1 MSSSRVGLQKSWRKI
16 DMPGQGRQGRSD
28 AFQRKAR
35 REGYRARSTY
45 KLKDIQKRSKIFKTG
60 DKVLDLGAAPGGWS
74 QVALEFIGEEG
85 KLVGVDLQHIL
96 PLKGA
101 LFLQGDLREK
111 EIRDKLHEL
120 MPKADV
126 VISDMSPNL
135 SGNYSVDQARSVE
148 LSSLAL
154 EIAAERMASAFVVKV
169 FEGADFQEYRKAV
182 IDEFGSVRTLSPEA
196 SRKQSSEVYLI
207 AKRKRR

>member
-1 MSSSRVGLQKSWRKI
+1 
-16 DMPGQGRQGRSD
+16 MPGQGRQGRSD

-45 KLKDIQKRSKIFKTG
+45 KLKDIQNRSKIFKNG

-96 PLKGA
+96 PLTGA
-101 LFLQGDLREK
+101 IFIQGDLRES
-111 EIRDKLHEL
+111 ETREQLQEL

-154 EIAAERMASAFVVKV
+154 EIAAERKASAFVVKV
-169 FEGADFQEYRKAV
+169 FEGSDFQEYRKAV

>member
-1 MSSSRVGLQKSWRKI
+1 
-16 DMPGQGRQGRSD
+16 MPGQGRQGRSD

-35 REGYRARSTY
+35 REGYRARSAY
-45 KLKDIQKRSKIFKTG
+45 KLMDIQKKSKIFKEGST
-60 DKVLDLGAAPGGWS
+60 VLDLGAAPGGWS
-74 QVALEFIGEEG
+74 QVALEFIGDEG
-85 KLVGVDLQHIL
+85 KLIGVDLQHIL
-96 PLKGA
+96 PLTGA
-101 LFLQGDLREK
+101 QFIQGDLREV
-111 EIRDKLHEL
+111 EIRREL
-120 MPKADV
+120 EEFAPKADV

-154 EIAAERMASAFVVKV
+154 EIATERKAKCFVCKV
-169 FEGADFQEYRKAV
+169 FEGSDFQEFRKEV

-207 AKRKRR
+207 AKRKYR

>member
-1 MSSSRVGLQKSWRKI
+1 
-16 DMPGQGRQGRSD
+16 MPGQGRQGRSD
-28 AFQRKAR
+28 AFQRRAR
-35 REGYRARSTY
+35 REGYRARSAY
-45 KLKDIQKRSKIFKTG
+45 KLMDIQKKSKIFKEG
-60 DKVLDLGAAPGGWS
+60 SVVLDLGAAPGGWS
-74 QVALEFIGEEG
+74 QVALEYIGEDG

-96 PLKGA
+96 PLEGA
-101 LFLQGDLREK
+101 YFIQGDLREK
-111 EIRDKLHEL
+111 EIREEL
-120 MPKADV
+120 EKFAPKADV

-154 EIAAERMASAFVVKV
+154 EIAAERKSKFFVCKV
-169 FEGADFQEYRKAV
+169 FEGSDFQEFRKSV

>member
-1 MSSSRVGLQKSWRKI
+1 
-16 DMPGQGRQGRSD
+16 MPGQGRQGRSD

-35 REGYRARSTY
+35 REGYRARSAY
-45 KLKDIQKRSKIFKTG
+45 KLMDIQKKSKIFKEGAT
-60 DKVLDLGAAPGGWS
+60 VLDLGAAPGGWS
-74 QVALEFIGEEG
+74 QVAIEYIGEEG
-85 KLVGVDLQHIL
+85 KLIGVDLQHIL

-101 LFLQGDLREK
+101 QFIQGDLRES
-111 EIRDKLHEL
+111 EIREEL
-120 MPKADV
+120 KALVPKADA

-154 EIAAERMASAFVVKV
+154 EIAAERKAKFFVCKV
-169 FEGADFQEYRKAV
+169 FEGSDFQEFRKAV

-207 AKRKRR
+207 AKRKYR

>member
-1 MSSSRVGLQKSWRKI
+1 
-16 DMPGQGRQGRSD
+16 MPGQGRRGRTD
-28 AFQRKAR
+28 AFQRRAR
-35 REGYRARSTY
+35 REGYRARSVY
-45 KLKDIQKRSKIFKTG
+45 KLMDIQKRSKIFRKDDT
-60 DKVLDLGAAPGGWS
+60 VLDLGAAPGGWS
-74 QVALEFIGEEG
+74 QIALEYIGEDG

-101 LFLQGDLREK
+101 QFLQGDIRESETRK
-111 EIRDKLHEL
+111 ELEKLV
-120 MPKADV
+120 PKADV
-126 VISDMSPNL
+126 VLSDMSPNL

-154 EIAAERMASAFVVKV
+154 EIASERKAKSFVVKV
-169 FEGADFQEYRKAV
+169 FEGSDFQDFRKAV

-207 AKRKRR
+207 AKRKR

>member
-1 MSSSRVGLQKSWRKI
+1 
-16 DMPGQGRQGRSD
+16 MPGQGRQGRSD
-28 AFQRKAR
+28 AFQRRAR
-35 REGYRARSTY
+35 REGYRARSAY
-45 KLKDIQKRSKIFKTG
+45 KLMDIQKRSKIFKEGST
-60 DKVLDLGAAPGGWS
+60 VLDLGAAPGGWS
-74 QVALEFIGEEG
+74 QVVLEYIGDEG
-85 KLVGVDLQHIL
+85 KLIGVDLKHIL

-101 LFLQGDLREK
+101 QFIQGDLREN
-111 EIRDKLHEL
+111 EIREKLEDIA
-120 MPKADV
+120 PRADTV
-126 VISDMSPNL
+126 LSDMSPNL

-154 EIAAERMASAFVVKV
+154 EIAAERKAKFFVCKV
-169 FEGADFQEYRKAV
+169 FEGSDFQEFRKSV

>member
-1 MSSSRVGLQKSWRKI
+1 
-16 DMPGQGRQGRSD
+16 MPGQGRQGRTD

-35 REGYRARSTY
+35 REGYRARSAY
-45 KLKDIQKRSKIFKTG
+45 KLMDIQKKSNIFREGST
-60 DKVLDLGAAPGGWS
+60 VLDLGAAPGGWS

-101 LFLQGDLREK
+101 QFIQGDLREV
-111 EIRDKLHEL
+111 EIRRQLEEFA
-120 MPKADV
+120 PKADA

-148 LSSLAL
+148 LSLLAL
-154 EIAAERMASAFVVKV
+154 EIAAERKAKFFVCKV
-169 FEGADFQEYRKAV
+169 FEGSDFQEFRKEV

-207 AKRKRR
+207 AKRKYR

>member
-1 MSSSRVGLQKSWRKI
+1 
-16 DMPGQGRQGRSD
+16 MPGQGRQGRSD

-45 KLKDIQKRSKIFKTG
+45 KLKDIQKRSKIFKSG
-60 DKVLDLGAAPGGWS
+60 DTVLDLGAAPGGWS

-96 PLKGA
+96 PLEGA
-101 LFLQGDLREK
+101 TIIQGDLRES
-111 EIRDKLHEL
+111 EIREEL
-120 MPKADV
+120 QELIPKADV

-154 EIAAERMASAFVVKV
+154 EIASERKAKCFVCKV
-169 FEGADFQEYRKAV
+169 FEGSDFQDFRASV
-182 IDEFGSVRTLSPEA
+182 ISEFGSVRTLSPEA

-207 AKRKRR
+207 AKRKK

>member
-1 MSSSRVGLQKSWRKI
+1 
-16 DMPGQGRQGRSD
+16 MPGQGRRGRTD
-28 AFQRKAR
+28 AFQRRAR
-35 REGYRARSTY
+35 REGYRARSVY
-45 KLKDIQKRSKIFKTG
+45 KLMDIQKRSKIFRKDDT
-60 DKVLDLGAAPGGWS
+60 VLDLGAAPGGWS
-74 QVALEFIGEEG
+74 QVALEYIGEDG

-101 LFLQGDLREK
+101 QFLQGDIREPETRK
-111 EIRDKLHEL
+111 ELEKLV
-120 MPKADV
+120 PKAEV
-126 VISDMSPNL
+126 VLSDMSPNL

-154 EIAAERMASAFVVKV
+154 KIASERKANSFVAKV
-169 FEGADFQEYRKAV
+169 FEGSDFQDFRQAV

-207 AKRKRR
+207 AKRKR

>member
-1 MSSSRVGLQKSWRKI
+1 
-16 DMPGQGRQGRSD
+16 MPGQGRQGRSD

-101 LFLQGDLREK
+101 LFVQGDLRET
-111 EIRDKLHEL
+111 EIRQKLQEL

-154 EIAAERMASAFVVKV
+154 EIASERKASAFVVKV

>member
-1 MSSSRVGLQKSWRKI
+1 
-16 DMPGQGRQGRSD
+16 MPGQGRQGRSD

-45 KLKDIQKRSKIFKTG
+45 KLKDIQKRSKIFKNG

-96 PLKGA
+96 PLAGA
-101 LFLQGDLREK
+101 IFIQGDLRET
-111 EIRDKLHEL
+111 ETRNQLQEL

-154 EIAAERMASAFVVKV
+154 EIAAERKASALVVKV

>member
-1 MSSSRVGLQKSWRKI
+1 
-16 DMPGQGRQGRSD
+16 MPGQGRQGRSD

-96 PLKGA
+96 PLNGA

>member
-1 MSSSRVGLQKSWRKI
+1 
-16 DMPGQGRQGRSD
+16 MPGQGRRGRTD
-28 AFQRKAR
+28 AFQRRAR
-35 REGYRARSTY
+35 REGYRARSVY
-45 KLKDIQKRSKIFKTG
+45 KLMDIQKRSKIFRKDDT
-60 DKVLDLGAAPGGWS
+60 VLDLGAAPGGWS
-74 QVALEFIGEEG
+74 QVALEYIGEDG

-101 LFLQGDLREK
+101 QFLQGDIREPETRK
-111 EIRDKLHEL
+111 ELEKLV
-120 MPKADV
+120 PKADV
-126 VISDMSPNL
+126 VLSDMSPNL

-154 EIAAERMASAFVVKV
+154 EIASERKAKSFVVKV
-169 FEGADFQEYRKAV
+169 FEGSDFQDFRKAV

-207 AKRKRR
+207 AKRKR

>member
-1 MSSSRVGLQKSWRKI
+1 
-16 DMPGQGRQGRSD
+16 MPGQGRRGRSD
-28 AFQRKAR
+28 AFQRRAR
-35 REGYRARSTY
+35 REGYRSRSVY
-45 KLKDIQKRSKIFKTG
+45 KLMDIQKRSKIFREDDT
-60 DKVLDLGAAPGGWS
+60 VLDLGAAPGGWS
-74 QVALEFIGEEG
+74 QVALEYIGEDG

-101 LFLQGDLREK
+101 QFFRGDIRESETRK
-111 EIRDKLHEL
+111 ELEKLV
-120 MPKADV
+120 PKADV

-154 EIAAERMASAFVVKV
+154 EIALERKAVSFVVKV
-169 FEGADFQEYRKAV
+169 FEGSDFQDFRKAV

-207 AKRKRR
+207 AKRKR

>member
-1 MSSSRVGLQKSWRKI
+1 
-16 DMPGQGRQGRSD
+16 MPGQGRRGRTD
-28 AFQRKAR
+28 AFQRRAR
-35 REGYRARSTY
+35 REGYRARSVY
-45 KLKDIQKRSKIFKTG
+45 KLMDIQKRSKIFRKDDT
-60 DKVLDLGAAPGGWS
+60 VLDLGAAPGGWS
-74 QVALEFIGEEG
+74 QVALEYIGEDG

-101 LFLQGDLREK
+101 QFLQGDIREPETRK
-111 EIRDKLHEL
+111 ELGKLV
-120 MPKADV
+120 PKADV
-126 VISDMSPNL
+126 VLSDMSPNL

-154 EIAAERMASAFVVKV
+154 KIASERKANSFVAKV
-169 FEGADFQEYRKAV
+169 FEGSDFQDFRQAV

-207 AKRKRR
+207 AKRKR